1 VRRALGLAFALVLVT
16 ATPAFAHVAVS
27 PSEVHEGE
35 AAELT
40 FRVPNESD
48 AADTTSVEIAMP
60 ADRTFDFVSAKAVPG
75 WTVDTEKTGDAV
87 TSITWSGGE
96 IAPGQFDEF
105 SIVVGP
111 VEGTGPL
118 AFRAVQTYDDGDV
131 VRWIDPMVEGG
142 EEPEHPAPTA
152 TVVAGSG
159 EDGHGGEAAEST
171 EDEDSDG
178 VDPLAFV
185 ALVVAGAAAVAAVA
199 ALIFA
204 RKRPPV

>member
-1 VRRALGLAFALVLVT
+1 VRRVIGLAFALVLVT

-27 PSEVHEGE
+27 PSEVPEGE

-48 AADTTSVEIAMP
+48 SANTTSVEIAMP
-60 ADRTFDFVSAKAVPG
+60 ADRAFQFVSAKAVPG
-75 WTVDTEKTGDAV
+75 WTIDTAKEGDAV

-131 VRWIDPMVEGG
+131 VRWIDPMVEGE

-152 TVVAGSG
+152 TVVDSSG
-159 EDGHGGEAAEST
+159 DEHGEAAAGDDG
-171 EDEDSDG
+171 EDDDG
-178 VDPLAFV
+178 ADLIEFAALAI
-185 ALVVAGAAAVAAVA
+185 AGLAAVAAVA

-204 RKRPPV
+204 RKRAPQ

>member
-1 VRRALGLAFALVLVT
+1 MRRVIGLAFALVLLS
-16 ATPAFAHVAVS
+16 ASPAFAHVAVS
-27 PSEVHEGE
+27 PSEVPEGE
-35 AAELT
+35 AAQLT

-48 AADTTSVEIAMP
+48 SASTTSVEIAMP

-75 WTVDTEKTGDAV
+75 WTIDTAKDGDTI

-111 VEGTGPL
+111 VEGTGEL
-118 AFRAVQTYDDGDV
+118 AFRAVQTYSDGEV
-131 VRWIDPMVEGG
+131 VRWIDPMVEGE

-152 TVVAGSG
+152 MVVAGSG
-159 EDGHGGEAAEST
+159 DEHGGEAAASSGDDEG
-171 EDEDSDG
+171 EDG
-178 VDPLAFV
+178 TDPAAFIALAVAGV
-185 ALVVAGAAAVAAVA
+185 ALIAAVT

-204 RKRPPV
+204 RKRPPA